1 MRRLLSE
8 QLEPRR
14 LLAADLQG
22 DNLSAALPV
31 ALQAN
36 QQVEIDATIGD
47 GNHGS
52 LDVDLF
58 RIDLVAGQTVTIDV
72 DAEQDDTGAYISG
85 LDSYL
90 RVFDSAGMELAN
102 NSTGTSSN
110 DSSQLGYYGPQRDSY
125 LSFQAPT
132 SGHFY
137 IGVSGEQYDYYY
149 FSGHTGNHQYDPAV
163 PGSGTASST
172 GAYKLQLIAD
182 TPAGPSLSISDA
194 GASEEDGSIS
204 FIVSL
209 SESLSQSVTF
219 DYATSDVSAT
229 APEDYTST
237 SGTLTFAPGELSKT
251 ISVPVIDDAIENEAD
266 YETFTVDLSNVSGVL
281 VADGSA
287 VGTITNNDFPAGD
300 PPGDNLSAALPVA
313 LQANQQVEIDATIG
327 DGNHGSLDVDLFRID
342 LVAGQ
347 TVTIDVDAEQDDSGA
362 YISGL
367 DSYLRVFD
375 SAGMELANNST
386 GTSSNDS
393 SQLGYYGP
401 QRDSY
406 LSFQA
411 PTSGHFYIGVSG
423 EQYDYYYFSGHT
435 GNHQYDPA
443 VPGSGTASSTGAYKL
458 QLIADTPAGPSLSI
472 SDAGA
477 SEEDGSIS
485 FIVSLSESLS
495 QSVTFDYATSDVS
508 ATAPEDYTSTSGTLT
523 FAPGELSK
531 TISVPVIDDAI
542 ENEADY
548 ETFTVDLS
556 NVSGVLVA
564 DGSAVGTIT
573 NNDFPAGDPPGD
585 NLSAALPVALQ
596 ANQQVEIDAT
606 IGDGN
611 HGSLDVDLFRI
622 DLVAGQTVTIDVD
635 AEQDDTGAYIS
646 GLDSYLRVFDSAGME
661 LANNSTGTSSN
672 DSSQLGYYGPQRDS
686 YLSFQAPTSGHF
698 YIGVSGEQYDY
709 YYFSGHTGNHQYDPA
724 VPGSG
729 TASSTGAY
737 KLQLIADTPS
747 MPSVSLSNASVSEDG
762 GSVDVS
768 VTLSEAAVDSVTLD
782 YATVD
787 GTAASSDDY
796 TSASGSLTFNP
807 GETEK
812 LITVSIVDDSIYE
825 GNENLQVVISN
836 AVGAL
841 ISDGDGTVTILEDDN
856 SPPTIA
862 PIQDQTIA
870 EDSVDQTFSVTVAD
884 LDTDLSSVT
893 LSATSSDATILQET
907 AITFSGSGANRT
919 MTVTPEPNAHG
930 TVTITL
936 VANDGTD
943 LSVPVSFSLDVT
955 PVNDVPASGPNTVTT
970 AEDQPYTFVFADFP
984 YSDIDLDPLAWVTVT
999 GIASSGVLSLSGSP
1013 LNAGADVSLSAI
1025 NSGQLTYSP
1034 PSDAFG
1040 AGLDSFTF
1048 TVSDGQAS
1056 SAESVM
1062 TIDVD
1067 SLNDAPTTLDHELT
1081 ISESTSHTFSVADFP
1096 YSDVESDPI
1105 AGVELVSVPQDGT
1118 LSLNGNPI
1126 NAPTTVAVA
1135 DIASGLLIFS
1145 PSAGASGTPYTS
1157 FDFKVSDG
1165 SAVSTTAVMTFNVLP
1180 FNDIPAIESIADGS
1194 AAEDT
1199 TYGPIQFT
1207 VNDPDGP
1214 DPITLT
1220 ATSSHQSLV
1229 ADGDI
1234 DIVDLGGGSYTL
1246 TATPLAD
1253 AFGSTTIEIT
1263 ASDGLATDT
1272 ESFVLTFAPVNDLP
1286 TIASISDAS
1295 GREDTTFGPLTLTI
1309 SDVDDPLSSLIVSG
1323 SSSNTSLVDNAGI
1336 SFSNTQTANPTLSIT
1351 PQPGASGQTTIS
1363 VIVDDGTG
1371 STVETFVLTIVANQ
1385 VPTTADS
1392 VKTID
1397 EDGSLTFAAGDFP
1410 FNDLDSDPLVGIEV
1424 LSLPGNGSLTLDG
1437 VTLSGPTS
1445 VTKAQLDGGLLVFSP
1460 APNAN
1465 GQPYATFDFAVDDG
1479 SDASASAVMT
1489 VNVTAVNDAPS
1500 TDDVDLFVDEDQTHI
1515 FATANFT
1522 YTDVES
1528 DPLGGI
1534 QIQSLPTAGSLIL
1547 GGVTLSS
1554 PTFVSKADL
1563 DNGQLR
1569 FRPVDDESGTPY
1581 TTFDFSVSDGTLL
1594 SNMAKVTIHV
1604 AAVNDPPVIVPIS
1617 DATIREDG
1625 TYGPITLTVNDVDH
1639 SLASL
1644 TLAGD
1649 SANTAVVANSG
1660 ITFANTGT
1668 ANPTLTITPVP
1679 GASGDTVITVSVSDG
1694 ESTVQTDFVLSVAAN
1709 QIPATANTSVTI
1721 DEDQSHT
1728 FVAADFPYSDGD
1740 LDPMAGILVQTLPTQ
1755 GTLFLDGNALTQATS
1770 ITKSQ
1775 IDGGALVYVPP
1786 VNANGV
1792 PLTSFDFAVKDS
1804 FDDSAPAVMTINVN
1818 SVNDAPTS
1826 ADVTFTLNEDTTYV
1840 FAANDFPYSDVES
1853 DPLEGVEILSLPAV
1867 GSLILAG
1874 TPLTAP
1880 TPITR
1885 AQLDSGSFL
1894 YQPPDNGN
1902 GAPFTTFEFA
1912 VSDALQ
1918 SSGTAT
1924 ATFAVLSVND
1934 APSGID
1940 TVKDIGSSSSYSFS
1954 SGDFPLLDSFDSP
1967 PDQLMEVQFATVPDA
1982 AQGTLL
1988 LDGNLL
1994 QSGAIVDAAA
2004 LSTLTF
2010 TPAGNATT
2018 PSSFEFY
2025 VRDDGGTAN
2034 GGVDWSTSPN
2044 TFIIG
2049 QRPSQPGGL
2058 TATNATHDSLSLSWN
2073 TSTHVAQYVLQRSLD
2088 NFNWTTIANVPET
2101 TTDYTDTGLDE
2112 ATRYYYRVSATNA
2125 IGESAKSNSVNRWT
2139 LPNDPQGL
2147 TATFVSSTQVD
2158 FAWTDQSDRE
2168 TFYYIEQSTN
2178 GGTSWSTIVS
2188 SLPANTESHS
2198 FNGSFLSDQE
2208 YHFRVRVY
2216 TYFGYQSSYS
2226 SVVSLTTPAF
2236 PVPPTGLSTTASS
2249 ESSVSLVWADSDDET
2264 SYSIQRSIDNLDWS
2278 TIGTVPADT
2287 NQYVDTGLDEAS
2299 RYYYRLV
2306 ATNAHGDSVPSGSVS
2321 RWTFPNPA
2329 DSLTATV
2336 MSSTQV
2342 DLTWLDQSSKEYSFY
2357 VEQSSNSGASWST
2370 VTSALPVD
2378 TESVSVPGPFQGSTE
2393 YQFRIRV
2400 YTTLGYQS
2408 SYSEPVS
2415 VTTPAFPDQPTGL
2428 AVTSHTSDSIAIQW
2442 NDGAHESDYSIE
2454 RSLNNI
2460 DWVLLGTVAADT
2472 TAYVDTG
2479 LDEATRYY
2487 YRVVASN
2494 AFGDSAPSSSVNR
2507 WTLPNAPDGLSATV
2521 VGSTQ
2526 IDLTWTDQSSTE
2538 TWYYVEQS
2546 SNGGINWSN
2555 ISSNLPANTES
2566 FSAPGPFLGDDEY
2579 SFRVRVYSQLGNQS
2593 SYSAPFAI
2601 TTPGFPDWPTGLSV
2615 SGHTSNSITLDWN
2628 DVDSETSYLIQRS
2641 DDNTTWSTIGTVAQD
2656 ATTYTDTGL
2665 TEATRYYYRVIAA
2678 NAIGDS
2684 APSSSVNRWTLPNA
2698 PDGLTATVVSST
2710 QIDVSWNDLSNSE
2723 QNYYV
2728 EQSDN
2733 GGATWNSVGSLAAN
2747 TISFSAPGPFQG
2759 DESYSFRVRVYDGW
2773 PSYQSHYSEPI
2784 SVTTP
2789 AFPDQPTGLTAIDS
2803 TQDTVTLQ
2811 WNDLAD
2817 ETSYRIERSEDGST
2831 WTTIDTLSADVT
2843 SYTDTSLDEATRYY
2857 FRVIAANA
2865 IGDSAPSSFTNR
2877 WTLPNAPDG
2886 LTATVVSSTQIDVSW
2901 NDLSN
2906 SEQNYYVE
2914 QSDNGGATWN
2924 SVGSLAA
2931 NTISFSAPGPF
2942 QGDESYSFRVR
2953 VYDGWPSYQ
2962 SNYSEPISVTTPAFP
2977 DQPTGL
2983 TAIDSTQDTVTLQWN
2998 DLADETSFRIERS
3011 EDGST
3016 WTTIDTLPA
3025 DVTSYND
3032 TSLDETTRYYYRV
3045 IAANAIGDS
3054 APSSST
3060 YRWTLPNAPDGLTA
3074 TVVSSTQIDVSWNDL
3089 SNSEQN
3095 YYVEQSDNGGVTWN
3109 SVGSL
3114 AANTISFSA
3123 PGPFQGDESYS
3134 FRVRVYDGWPS
3145 YQSNYSEPISVT
3157 TPAFPDQPTG
3167 LTAIDSTQDTV
3178 TLQWNDLADET
3189 SFRIERSEDGST
3201 WTTRDTLAADVTS
3214 YTDTSLDEATRYYY
3228 RVIAANAIGDS
3239 APSSSTYRWTLPNA
3253 PDGLTA
3259 TVVGGGQIDVSWNDL
3274 SNSEQNYYVEQSDNG
3289 GMTWNSVGS
3298 LAANTISFSAPGPF
3312 QGDESYSFRVRV
3324 YDGWPSYQSNYSE
3337 PISVTTP
3344 AFPDQPVGLTATAV
3358 SDDSVALQ
3366 WGDSDDETGYEVYRS
3381 LDSLNWTSVGTLPV
3395 DVVNFTDTGLQE
3407 VTRYYYRLVA
3417 TNALGD
3423 SAPSNVVN
3431 SSTPTIPPS
3440 GLTATA
3446 VGATQIDLS
3455 WNDQSDRENQYVVQQ
3470 SDDGGTTWS
3479 TIATLPTNST
3489 NFTATGP
3496 FQGNQEYTF
3505 RVGSYDWS
3513 SSQYSYSAN
3522 HSVTTPVFPDQP
3534 HGLNFS
3540 ANEDSITLTW
3550 NDVEDETSYLVQR
3563 STDNTSWN
3571 QIGAL
3576 PANTTTFVD
3585 QGLPEAT
3592 SYFYRVQANNSLGL
3606 SAHSDA
3612 LTAFTTPIA
3621 PDGLSATFAS
3631 ATKIDLTWSDRSSK
3645 EIQYHVQ
3652 QSDDG
3657 GTTWES
3663 LAILSANVITYSA
3676 RGPFQGDQPY
3686 LFRVKAFANASSESY
3701 SAPISLTTP
3710 AYPDQPTGLTV
3721 SATSE
3726 DTLSLQ
3732 WNDLSDET
3740 EYVIHRSTNG
3750 TSWSILD
3757 TLAADTTSYIDSGL
3771 DDSKRYHYFLVARNT
3786 SGDSAP
3792 SESVNSL
3799 TQFNGPD
3806 GLTATTLSPTEIQLD
3821 WNDHSSSETFY
3832 RVESNRDAATNWID
3846 ESGNLAPDTTQ
3857 FVATIVPNEN
3867 VSFRVVAS
3875 DAHGRILYSNV
3886 LNLVTTPP
3894 QEPTDL
3900 TIVDA
3905 TTDDITLSWDDVA
3918 FEDSYRLER
3927 SDDQTNWS
3935 VIDSV
3940 LADTTNSFIEE
3951 MLDEATRYYY
3961 RVIASNSQGD
3971 SAPSDTVFRTTGM
3984 LAPTDLTAT
3993 VQSPESVLLEWTDH
4007 SNTESGFSVQR
4018 AESASGP
4025 WVTVTGSVP
4034 QDEGSYLV
4042 ESLQPNT
4049 NYFFRVRAKNSVT
4062 SSSYSNVAEVNTPNV
4077 ADAPTDLATSSVS
4090 NTQVELTWTAAGGSP
4105 TDYRIERSDDFA
4117 VSFSPIATIAAS
4129 NLSYLDTTLDADE
4142 LYVYRV
4148 VAIGTLESLP
4158 SDTSEITTTS
4168 DAPIDLAASSIT
4180 ADAVALSWTRPA
4192 GDTSL
4197 MLVERLEDGDEDG
4210 VWDLVATSAPID
4222 GESYTAEGLQ
4232 PDTAYRFQLRVE
4244 TASGLATPSLP
4255 IDVTTS
4261 PLDTPT
4267 DVAVTVVSNTQVSV
4281 DWTDNSSG
4289 TLSQRIERSSDGG
4302 STYSTVATLSA
4313 GTESYLMT
4321 DLAPGTDYQ
4330 IRVVALAGASTSA
4343 SAPVALATTA
4353 TSPTGLSATQSASD
4367 EVTLTWSRPSGDSSL
4382 IEIEFSTDGV
4392 SFTPVATVDA
4402 DTATVTSLVPGTL
4415 YFFRVRASTPGG
4427 TGTYSNVVSPPVTS
4441 ITAPSGITVSAISNT
4456 IVQVQWTDNSNNET
4470 GFRVEASTDGGTT
4483 FTTVA
4488 TTGINENLV
4497 DVTDLTPGEVYQF
4510 RVFATNGIDSPA
4522 SGTSSLT
4529 TSADPPTSV
4538 TATGNTTTSIEVQW
4552 QYPVGDTSTSEL
4564 EMSED
4569 GVSFTVV
4576 DSSISQSSYV
4586 VDSLTSGTTYYFRVR
4601 VATAA
4606 GSAAYSAV
4614 VSAEPVEIAAPTNLT
4629 TSDVANTSLTIDWV
4643 PGGDPG
4649 TEQRIEYSEDS
4660 GATFSEVAV
4669 VSESTSSF
4677 DITGLE
4683 AGTNYQIRVIAF
4695 SPAGESDPSNVATV
4709 TTTSVAPS
4717 TITATPVTPTSI
4729 LVSWVRDSGDESLH
4743 QVEIASG
4750 GTFAPVGAATRF
4762 GTSSSIIGL
4771 VPNTTYS
4778 FRIVVIPPSGVGGVS
4793 PTALAT
4799 TPSDAPSIPW
4809 NVYATTG
4816 SATSID
4822 LSWSSSP
4829 TAVSYTIEQ
4838 REEVATTWTTV
4849 GTSGSTSFTANGLE
4863 PGGALYSYRVRATSG
4878 DGYTSPASEFVA
4890 ARTDNV
4896 APTITAPATA
4906 GSSLVTGTSTTL
4918 SVNAT
4923 DDADDSDL
4931 IFTWSVVSGPGEGTA
4946 SFSENESNA
4955 AKNATATFDRAGSY
4969 VLGVTAEDKR
4979 GLKATSTVSVTVEQT
4994 LTDFF
4999 IDQDDV
5005 MVVEHQTRPFT
5016 ATALDQFGWDY
5027 VRSTVNWSLTSGD
5040 GSLDG
5045 DGVYTPPDPFEEGS
5059 FTVQAELDGNTV
5071 SLTGEL
5077 KEDYDEIIDDIKVWH
5092 PESVSHVSGKLSFS
5106 WSPLGEGK
5114 PTLTQAMMGDSILEG
5129 GVGHYDGPTPVF
5141 EYHFAEGVLVNGSGQ
5156 DFIFF
5161 AHRSTPNGFTVDVDG
5176 YGSGSLNGSTTPSG
5190 ETHEWYWIDND
5201 TPGGFQHGVVYSRY
5215 DLSDFGVPDGESVTK
5230 LTLNSPVSGDWAGIG
5245 AISQKFNLQLHKGGG
5260 GAVSEDDE
5268 DDPSNTEINSRDWLG
5283 AELSI
5288 EDFGTLEDGAYL
5300 TIHTGHEDLL
5310 VHAIG
5315 EDDVIETKDGDTFL
5329 LLGTDKLVDTP
5340 PRMQVDVLEPG
5351 DHYIELRYHKDDA
5364 DTEGTVVDSVQFHL
5378 RDGGYSVDDYFRVTD
5393 YEQEGETWSLNVL
5406 DNDYKSGELTIES
5419 VSGVG
5424 QGTVT
5429 IQGSTLH
5436 YQPSLSARGWDVF
5449 TYTVSNSHGETFTS
5463 EVVLS
5468 IERPDLFR
5476 EVQLGELDPAAR
5488 AEVTAK
5494 YNDWLYRTA
5503 EKNFGTAVANELKNN
5518 YPTVSR
5524 PGGNSEPTLEWIA
5537 RLIGK
5542 GWEFRSTQLSWTPW
5556 RLGLGGKDDIIDFD
5570 RDVNVVPDASGVR
5583 VIEWGTSHLYTS
5595 LFDSG
5600 TEYPISAAD
5609 QARAIV
5615 TYVSN
5620 ATVTENA
5627 TGYTPPESPTKV
5639 GLTTFFS
5646 HPNVQFVGVAAA
5658 VAIAGPAGWAAAGAL
5673 TSTFTVGGVTLTAAG
5688 LGQASVAVGSAW
5700 ALTRATDNAVGQVVD
5715 SDGDGVGDRT
5725 FGQSLVDATT
5735 GDQAY
5740 SDTLLKR
5747 ADIAVMIVE
5756 VGPGIFQ
5763 MVRGTAGFATRA
5775 ALGSVKHVRSL
5786 GQNVPKLIN
5795 RDTYCFAPETLVS
5808 TDHGP
5813 KPIGELEAG
5822 ATVLAMDF
5830 VDGEVKETEVNAA
5843 HHNRFSGNWVTVTLQ
5858 TDSEDTVEV
5867 TENHPFWVV
5876 RGEDMDRRQSP
5887 DLGDDAITS
5896 SSDITGRWVFSHDLR
5911 RGDVLL
5917 TSDGEEVTVLS
5928 VRISNVTDKEVCN
5941 LTIAEHHSYFVS
5953 ALGLLVHNI
5962 SFCDELVKYLRRTG
5976 QSVAKPATL
5985 IAKAKELGYANSAVH
6000 AHHIVMKTGKGV
6012 LGKAYTRYAQK
6023 LLRDNGIEV
6032 LESAA
6037 SISRAG
6043 DEFHNLTYALNYA
6056 NGIHST
6062 KYQRYIAKELWR
6074 AKKNAI
6080 DRGDDVA
6087 DALKAKL
6094 ADWKDQFAQGK
6105 DFWNT

>member
-1 MRRLLSE
+1 M
-8 QLEPRR
+8 
-14 LLAADLQG
+14 
-22 DNLSAALPV
+22 
-31 ALQAN
+31 
-36 QQVEIDATIGD
+36 
-47 GNHGS
+47 
-52 LDVDLF
+52 
-58 RIDLVAGQTVTIDV
+58 
-72 DAEQDDTGAYISG
+72 
-85 LDSYL
+85 
-90 RVFDSAGMELAN
+90 
-102 NSTGTSSN
+102 
-110 DSSQLGYYGPQRDSY
+110 
-125 LSFQAPT
+125 
-132 SGHFY
+132 
-137 IGVSGEQYDYYY
+137 
-149 FSGHTGNHQYDPAV
+149 
-163 PGSGTASST
+163 
-172 GAYKLQLIAD
+172 
-182 TPAGPSLSISDA
+182 
-194 GASEEDGSIS
+194 
-204 FIVSL
+204 
-209 SESLSQSVTF
+209 
-219 DYATSDVSAT
+219 
-229 APEDYTST
+229 
-237 SGTLTFAPGELSKT
+237 
-251 ISVPVIDDAIENEAD
+251 
-266 YETFTVDLSNVSGVL
+266 
-281 VADGSA
+281 
-287 VGTITNNDFPAGD
+287 
-300 PPGDNLSAALPVA
+300 
-313 LQANQQVEIDATIG
+313 
-327 DGNHGSLDVDLFRID
+327 
-342 LVAGQ
+342 
-347 TVTIDVDAEQDDSGA
+347 
-362 YISGL
+362 
-367 DSYLRVFD
+367 
-375 SAGMELANNST
+375 
-386 GTSSNDS
+386 
-393 SQLGYYGP
+393 
-401 QRDSY
+401 
-406 LSFQA
+406 
-411 PTSGHFYIGVSG
+411 
-423 EQYDYYYFSGHT
+423 
-435 GNHQYDPA
+435 
-443 VPGSGTASSTGAYKL
+443 
-458 QLIADTPAGPSLSI
+458 
-472 SDAGA
+472 
-477 SEEDGSIS
+477 
-485 FIVSLSESLS
+485 
-495 QSVTFDYATSDVS
+495 
-508 ATAPEDYTSTSGTLT
+508 
-523 FAPGELSK
+523 
-531 TISVPVIDDAI
+531 
-542 ENEADY
+542 
-548 ETFTVDLS
+548 
-556 NVSGVLVA
+556 
-564 DGSAVGTIT
+564 
-573 NNDFPAGDPPGD
+573 
-585 NLSAALPVALQ
+585 
-596 ANQQVEIDAT
+596 
-606 IGDGN
+606 
-611 HGSLDVDLFRI
+611 
-622 DLVAGQTVTIDVD
+622 
-635 AEQDDTGAYIS
+635 
-646 GLDSYLRVFDSAGME
+646 
-661 LANNSTGTSSN
+661 
-672 DSSQLGYYGPQRDS
+672 
-686 YLSFQAPTSGHF
+686 
-698 YIGVSGEQYDY
+698 
-709 YYFSGHTGNHQYDPA
+709 
-724 VPGSG
+724 
-729 TASSTGAY
+729 
-737 KLQLIADTPS
+737 IADTPS

-2914 QSDNGGATWN
+2914 QSDNGGA
-2924 SVGSLAA
+2924 
-2931 NTISFSAPGPF
+2931 
-2942 QGDESYSFRVR
+2942 
-2953 VYDGWPSYQ
+2953 
-2962 SNYSEPISVTTPAFP
+2962 
-2977 DQPTGL
+2977 
-2983 TAIDSTQDTVTLQWN
+2983 
-2998 DLADETSFRIERS
+2998 
-3011 EDGST
+3011 
-3016 WTTIDTLPA
+3016 
-3025 DVTSYND
+3025 
-3032 TSLDETTRYYYRV
+3032 
-3045 IAANAIGDS
+3045 
-3054 APSSST
+3054 
-3060 YRWTLPNAPDGLTA
+3060 
-3074 TVVSSTQIDVSWNDL
+3074 
-3089 SNSEQN
+3089 
-3095 YYVEQSDNGGVTWN
+3095 
-3109 SVGSL
+3109 
-3114 AANTISFSA
+3114 
-3123 PGPFQGDESYS
+3123 
-3134 FRVRVYDGWPS
+3134 
-3145 YQSNYSEPISVT
+3145 
-3157 TPAFPDQPTG
+3157 
-3167 LTAIDSTQDTV
+3167 
-3178 TLQWNDLADET
+3178 
-3189 SFRIERSEDGST
+3189 
-3201 WTTRDTLAADVTS
+3201 
-3214 YTDTSLDEATRYYY
+3214 
-3228 RVIAANAIGDS
+3228 
-3239 APSSSTYRWTLPNA
+3239 
-3253 PDGLTA
+3253 
-3259 TVVGGGQIDVSWNDL
+3259 
-3274 SNSEQNYYVEQSDNG
+3274 
-3289 GMTWNSVGS
+3289 TWNSVGS